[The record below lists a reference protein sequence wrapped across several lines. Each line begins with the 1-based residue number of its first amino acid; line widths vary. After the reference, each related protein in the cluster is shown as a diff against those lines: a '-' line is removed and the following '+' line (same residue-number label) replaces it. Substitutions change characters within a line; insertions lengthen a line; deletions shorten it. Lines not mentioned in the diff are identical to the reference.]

1 MQITR
6 NIDEEWLSHLRY
18 HLQVIEKFGR
28 FPHRNEIHKRAT
40 TPLEATFLED
50 PAFRFDLPLVYG
62 EDGSAKFVQT
72 DDFELRKKLADD
84 LLEDTEDTE

>member
-1 MQITR
+1 M
-6 NIDEEWLSHLRY
+6 
-18 HLQVIEKFGR
+18 QVIEKFGR
-28 FPHRNEIHKRAT
+28 FPHRNEIYKRAT
-40 TPLEATFLED
+40 TSLEATFLED
-50 PAFRFDLPLVYG
+50 PTYRFDLPLVYG

>member
-1 MQITR
+1 MQFF
-6 NIDEEWLSHLRY
+6 LSRY
-18 HLQVIEKFGR
+18 HLQVIEQYGR

-72 DDFELRKKLADD
+72 DDFELRKKLADE
-84 LLEDTEDTE
+84 LLEDSKDNN

>member
-1 MQITR
+1 M
-6 NIDEEWLSHLRY
+6 
-18 HLQVIEKFGR
+18 QVIEQYGR

-72 DDFELRKKLADD
+72 DDFDCVSHATHPI
-84 LLEDTEDTE
+84 LLILSFLNK